1 MKLYFSIIA
10 AALISIAG
18 PSAAFGFD
26 LPKVM
31 PDKGSPYSFGHH
43 YDYDNSGSIW
53 NHERVYRYPEQ
64 RRHFNRWYYHY
75 DHKRRLYEK
84 QRSYPYK
91 KYGYYPS
98 IGYSRQKA
106 HIYSRPKYAPKD
118 YTHRKPVHLRNR
130 IPSHGLNQTRSF
142 RSLRRVR

>member
-18 PSAAFGFD
+18 LGAAFGFD

-75 DHKRRLYEK
+75 DHKRRPYEK

-142 RSLRRVR
+142 GSLRRVR